1 TRSKPIGEPGAFGRP
16 RWSSGRRCGRCKRR
30 GNGNERGAGQG
41 PRAAS
46 QRRISGIQRAAGRSG
61 AAVPGRRR
69 RQLPVRSQSR
79 PAGAG
84 AAGGSILRTGHRARA
99 FVGRDAEGHRGLGEL
114 LPGLGE
120 YEKSKAVFEKG
131 TALFPDNR
139 AIQVFFAMT
148 LYNLQEHRRAMELLL
163 RCLLDTTGDDA
174 ILGYK
179 KAIAF
184 YAERLDETWAGW
196 WPELAIT
203 ISDSRRHGRASSC
216 QRRKIW

>member
-1 TRSKPIGEPGAFGRP
+1 M
-16 RWSSGRRCGRCKRR
+16 
-30 GNGNERGAGQG
+30 
-41 PRAAS
+41 
-46 QRRISGIQRAAGRSG
+46 
-61 AAVPGRRR
+61 
-69 RQLPVRSQSR
+69 
-79 PAGAG
+79 
-84 AAGGSILRTGHRARA
+84 
-99 FVGRDAEGHRGLGEL
+99 GLGSSYRA
-114 LPGLGE
+114 LGE

-184 YAERLDETWAGW
+184 YAERLDETW
-196 WPELAIT
+196 
-203 ISDSRRHGRASSC
+203 D
-216 QRRKIW
+216 